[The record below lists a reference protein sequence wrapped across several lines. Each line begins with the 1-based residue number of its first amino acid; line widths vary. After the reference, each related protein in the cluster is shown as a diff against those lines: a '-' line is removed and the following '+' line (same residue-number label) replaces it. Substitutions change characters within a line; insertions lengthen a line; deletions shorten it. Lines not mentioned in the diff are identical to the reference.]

1 MDQKEVKLIPL
12 QNARALGIYVPND
25 ELLERICVSL
35 SATWDGESGCW
46 LLKNNADNLR
56 AVFRSFRGHAWVDA
70 TALPFSKQGKPKNS
84 TYTSPSSNQENTKS
98 SSTVIPQDY
107 LKKLAV
113 RRYSEATKRAYT
125 HYFEQFLKH
134 FNRPADRIE
143 PNEIRDYLLE
153 QVIDN
158 NYSYSTQNQIIN
170 SIKFYYEQ
178 VLGLPKETYWI
189 DRPKKERRL
198 PTVASEEDIV
208 RMVIACDNLKHQ
220 CIIGLIYSAGLRRS
234 ELINLRIRD
243 IDFDR
248 HQVYIRGAK
257 GKKDRVSLL
266 STRMSSA
273 LNHYISVYKPNY
285 WLFESPKRTAYSAS
299 SVGVV
304 VKRAAQKAG
313 IAKTITPHVLRHSFA
328 THLLDKGTDI
338 RYIQRLLGH
347 ESLNTTAVY
356 TQVSQRDLQKI
367 RSPLDAII
375 EDNKLF
381 SKQLK
386 NQTP

>member
-1 MDQKEVKLIPL
+1 MDAKQVKLIPL
-12 QNARALGIYVPND
+12 QQGRVLGIYIPND

-35 SATWDGESGCW
+35 SATWDGENGRW

-56 AVFRSFRGHAWVDA
+56 AIFRSFRGHAWIDA
-70 TALPFSKQGKPKNS
+70 TALPFNKQGKTDYP
-84 TYTSPSSNQENTKS
+84 SPSQLTAKKEHIAS
-98 SSTVIPQDY
+98 SSSVIPQEY
-107 LKKLAV
+107 LKKLV
-113 RRYSEATKRAYT
+113 TRRYSAATQRAYT
-125 HYFEQFLKH
+125 HYFVQFLKH
-134 FNRPADRIE
+134 FNRPADNIE
-143 PNEIRDYLLE
+143 PKEIRDYLLE
-153 QVIDN
+153 KVTDN
-158 NYSYSTQNQIIN
+158 DYSYSTQNQIIN
-170 SIKFYYEQ
+170 AIKFYYEQ

-189 DRPKKERRL
+189 DRPRKERRL

-208 RMVIACDNLKHQ
+208 RMVVACDNLKHQ

-257 GKKDRVSLL
+257 GRKDRVSLL
-266 STRMSSA
+266 SKRMSSA
-273 LNHYISVYKPNY
+273 LNQYISVYKPNY
-285 WLFESPKRTAYSAS
+285 WLFESPKRKAYSAS

-356 TQVSQRDLQKI
+356 TQVSRRDLQNI

-375 EDNKLF
+375 EDKNLFNKRLT
-381 SKQLK
+381 
-386 NQTP
+386 NPPR